1 MIMQVH
7 LQCTDS
13 EDAIVVRSTVLSFCS
28 KLVRIIA
35 IPGQLLLSAT
45 LIEKLTRQHL
55 GLHHDRLHETIK
67 AHWVNC
73 C

>member
-1 MIMQVH
+1 MRQTVYIQMIMQVH

-35 IPGQLLLSAT
+35 IPGQLLF
-45 LIEKLTRQHL
+45 QPH
-55 GLHHDRLHETIK
+55 
-67 AHWVNC
+67 
-73 C
+73 